1 MQGGEENNG
10 IVKTYSKSL
19 DREIEIERG
28 FVKPFLLG
36 KDLKRYAEL
45 IPTRWVIFPY
55 KLVDNLLSLYT
66 SKEIME
72 NFPKAWEYLKENKK
86 ELESREHG
94 RFKNTWWQYSR
105 PQNLNEFEH
114 KKISFPDINMRMQ
127 AVIDDKNLYHTTT
140 IYSIVFNEKAI
151 YNINVYMGIFNS
163 KLFTYYVKKTGTI
176 LRGNTTRFK
185 PQYIND
191 FPIPDIDKNTEEN
204 LIKLVDNI
212 MELNKKLSSEKNP
225 NTIDIL
231 NSRIETIDR
240 KINSIVYECYNLNSQ
255 EIAIIKGDN

>member
-1 MQGGEENNG
+1 MRNE
-10 IVKTYSKSL
+10 K
-19 DREIEIERG
+19 
-28 FVKPFLLG
+28 F
-36 KDLKRYAEL
+36 YAY
-45 IPTRWVIFPY
+45 IY
-55 KLVDNLLSLYT
+55 
-66 SKEIME
+66 
-72 NFPKAWEYLKENKK
+72 PK
-86 ELESREHG
+86 
-94 RFKNTWWQYSR
+94 
-105 PQNLNEFEH
+105 NLNEFEH

-191 FPIPDIDKNTEEN
+191 FPIADIDKNTEEN

-225 NTIDIL
+225 NTIEML
-231 NSRIETIDR
+231 NSRIEIIEK

-255 EIAIIKGDN
+255 EIAIIEGDN